1 MTEYGCQ
8 VTNKFGLPSDDDDEY
23 DDPRELIQ
31 KVSQLA
37 AKKKEEKS
45 VKPAQPVKPAVAAP
59 ATATKTGG
67 DAAGRG
73 RGGRGRGRGGAAGR
87 PRDGGDRVSN
97 ENNGERSGDSRR
109 GGPRRGGERGAA
121 RPAGRGGRGGFN
133 RENREGED
141 SREQQPQHV
150 AEDGQDT
157 RAPRRRG
164 GFTLGGGSTGGRGGR
179 GGRGRQFDR
188 QSGSDRTGV
197 RAFEKKDGHGK
208 GNWGDQKDE
217 LAGETE
223 NIAPEGETAP
233 AEPEVPREKTAEE
246 LAFEAEQ
253 EVLAKQKTLKEF
265 RAAQNADAPKFNTRK
280 AGEGAADNFG
290 KLIPM
295 KKDVIPDR
303 EEDEVVVIHK
313 ASRKQVLDISIT
325 FRNDRPE
332 RERNDRDHRRNNDG
346 DRSERPRGGRG
357 GAGGRGGR
365 GGPRSGGQGG
375 RHQNTPFNASEDAFP
390 ALGAK

>member
-31 KVSQLA
+31 KVSQIA

-45 VKPAQPVKPAVAAP
+45 VKPAQPAKPVAAP
-59 ATATKTGG
+59 ASVVTKT
-67 DAAGRG
+67 DSAGRG
-73 RGGRGRGRGGAAGR
+73 RGGRGRGRGGAERR
-87 PRDGGDRVSN
+87 PRDGETRVSN
-97 ENNGERSGDSRR
+97 ENGDRSGENRR

-121 RPAGRGGRGGFN
+121 RPAGRGGRGGFT
-133 RENREGED
+133 RENRETTEP
-141 SREQQPQHV
+141 EV
-150 AEDGQDT
+150 ADEHIANDGVDT

-164 GFTLGGGSTGGRGGR
+164 GFTLGGGPTGGRGGGR

-223 NIAPEGETAP
+223 NIAPETENV
-233 AEPEVPREKTAEE
+233 EPEVPREKTAEE

-253 EVLAKQKTLKEF
+253 AVLAKQKTLKEF

-295 KKDVIPDR
+295 KKEVIPDR

-332 RERNDRDHRRNNDG
+332 REQRHDRDRG
-346 DRSERPRGGRG
+346 DRERSDRPQRGGPRG
-357 GAGGRGGR
+357 GGRGGR

-375 RHQNTPFNASEDAFP
+375 RHQATPFNASEDAFP

>member
-8 VTNKFGLPSDDDDEY
+8 VANKFGLPSDDDDEY

-31 KVSQLA
+31 KVSQIA

-45 VKPAQPVKPAVAAP
+45 VKPAQPTKPVAAP
-59 ATATKTGG
+59 ASAVTKTDG
-67 DAAGRG
+67 AGRG
-73 RGGRGRGRGGAAGR
+73 RGGRGRGRGGADRR

-97 ENNGERSGDSRR
+97 ENGDRSGENRR
-109 GGPRRGGERGAA
+109 GAPRRGGERGAA
-121 RPAGRGGRGGFN
+121 RPAGRGGRGGFT
-133 RENREGED
+133 RENREGD
-141 SREQQPQHV
+141 DVKEQQV
-150 AEDGQDT
+150 ADDGQDT

-164 GFTLGGGSTGGRGGR
+164 GFTLGGGPSGGRGGGR

-223 NIAPEGETAP
+223 NIAPEGENT
-233 AEPEVPREKTAEE
+233 EPEVPREKTAEE

-253 EVLAKQKTLKEF
+253 AVLAKQKTLKEF
-265 RAAQNADAPKFNTRK
+265 RAAQSAEAPKFNTRK
-280 AGEGAADNFG
+280 AGEGVADSFG
-290 KLIPM
+290 KLVPM
-295 KKDVIPDR
+295 KKEVIPDR
-303 EEDEVVVIHK
+303 EEEEIVVIHK
-313 ASRKQVLDISIT
+313 APRKQVLDISIT

-332 RERNDRDHRRNNDG
+332 REQRNDRERS
-346 DRSERPRGGRG
+346 DRPPRGGPRG
-357 GAGGRGGR
+357 GGRGGR
-365 GGPRSGGQGG
+365 GGPRNGGAGG
-375 RHQNTPFNASEDAFP
+375 RHQNTPFNATDDAFP

>member
-8 VTNKFGLPSDDDDEY
+8 VTNKFGLPSDDDSEY
-23 DDPRELIQ
+23 DDPRELMQ
-31 KVSQLA
+31 KVSQIAL
-37 AKKKEEKS
+37 KKKEEKA
-45 VKPAQPVKPAVAAP
+45 VKPAQPTKPVAAAP
-59 ATATKTGG
+59 ASAAAKTDG
-67 DAAGRG
+67 ASAGRG

-121 RPAGRGGRGGFN
+121 RPAGRGGRGGFT
-133 RENREGED
+133 RENREGEE
-141 SREQQPQHV
+141 SRDQHV
-150 AEDGQDT
+150 ADDGQDT

-164 GFTLGGGSTGGRGGR
+164 GFTLGGPSGGRGGSR

-265 RAAQNADAPKFNTRK
+265 RAAQNAEAPKFNTRK

-290 KLIPM
+290 KLVPM
-295 KKDVIPDR
+295 KKEVIPDR

-313 ASRKQVLDISIT
+313 APRKQVLDISIT

-332 RERNDRDHRRNNDG
+332 RERNDRDHRRHD
-346 DRSERPRGGRG
+346 DRSERPQRGGQR
-357 GAGGRGGR
+357 GGRGGR

-375 RHQNTPFNASEDAFP
+375 RHQATPFNASEDAFP